1 LRQSITL
8 YKNLGGLEPLSPIA
22 SAATASN
29 TALGPAVQCQYR
41 NAMVALV
48 HCLLTILGIS
58 LLAPSYQNYLKW
70 LFSIDSPH
78 IFLAQTINVDL
89 KNTSVVGMLFNCVRN
104 VIEKYISNGSTIN
117 VCALDLSK
125 AFDRMNHYA

>member
-1 LRQSITL
+1 MTWSKGKAAGLDGISSEHLKFFITILTKLFNIFISIGHIPS
-8 YKNLGGLEPLSPIA
+8 NLG
-22 SAATASN
+22 ASN

-78 IFLAQTINVDL
+78 IFLAQTINVD
-89 KNTSVVGMLFNCVRN
+89 
-104 VIEKYISNGSTIN
+104 
-117 VCALDLSK
+117 
-125 AFDRMNHYA
+125 